1 MTLQVKLFYNL
12 PMKESVLK
20 TKAFNFS
27 IKVINSYNKF
37 LVNKN
42 DSTIAKQLL
51 RSSTSIGANINEAL
65 YAVSRA
71 DFISKLHISLKECGE
86 SLYWLELLKN
96 VNIKENFDD
105 LIRSCKE
112 LRTLLTKSIKTAK
125 SNLE

>member
-1 MTLQVKLFYNL
+1 MQVKLFYNL
-12 PMKESVLK
+12 SMKESVLK
-20 TKAFNFS
+20 RKAFDFS

-37 LVNKN
+37 LINKN

-96 VNIKENFDD
+96 VNMKENFDD

-112 LRTLLTKSIKTAK
+112 LRTLLIKSIKTAK

>member
-1 MTLQVKLFYNL
+1 MTLQDKLFYNL